1 MKDFDLDDLRELM
14 RLSAGV
20 DEDID
25 IEGDIVDTTFTN
37 MNYDSLAVLELAS
50 RIERDWGVT
59 VPDEVA
65 AGLKTPRE
73 VLDHVNRKAGV
84 N

>member
-14 RLSAGV
+14 RISAGV
-20 DEDID
+20 DEEID
-25 IEGDIVDTTFTN
+25 IEGDIVDTTFTD

-50 RIERDWGVT
+50 RIERDWGVA

-65 AGLKTPRE
+65 TDLRTPRE
-73 VLDHVNRKAGV
+73 VLDYVNRKAGV

>member
-1 MKDFDLDDLRELM
+1 MKDFDLDDLRNLM
-14 RLSAGV
+14 RISAGE
-20 DEDID
+20 DEEID
-25 IEGDIVDTTFTN
+25 IEGDIVDTTFTD

-50 RIERDWGVT
+50 RIERDWGVA

-65 AGLKTPRE
+65 ADLRTPRE
-73 VLDHVNRKAGV
+73 VLDYVNRKAGV

>member
-20 DEDID
+20 DDEID
-25 IEGDIVDTTFTN
+25 IQGDIVDTTFTN

-65 AGLKTPRE
+65 ADLKTPRE
-73 VLDHVNRKAGV
+73 VLDYVNRKAGV

>member
-65 AGLKTPRE
+65 AGLKTPARCSTTSTG
-73 VLDHVNRKAGV
+73 RPG
-84 N
+84 

>member
-14 RLSAGV
+14 RISAGV
-20 DEDID
+20 DEEID
-25 IEGDIVDTTFTN
+25 IEGDIVDTTFTD

-50 RIERDWGVT
+50 RIERDWGVA

-65 AGLKTPRE
+65 ADLRTPRE
-73 VLDHVNRKAGV
+73 VLDYVNRKAGV